1 LAGFPITSVDR
12 NKEVGDIVKRL
23 ILASVSLVVLAAAQ
37 GIAPAQ
43 AQDRYGRYPS
53 ETVLVAPDG
62 AVLDYVPN
70 NGDVVISRDRM
81 GRRIFIDHYGN
92 VVATEMRQENYRPT
106 RVDQYPPAPGG
117 YRNLRDAGG
126 YQQGYGVRDY
136 REYRPGDPNRQGGSY
151 PQDQAYGQ
159 GQPGRGQ
166 FQGQNQGQNQG
177 WNEPGAVTGT
187 IPGSVS
193 RLPLDNQPLPGVD
206 NTYPQEASIE
216 PDQSQPAEVLH
227 PQKPIITVTK
237 KPQAEIAALQVFLD
251 REGISPGVID
261 GHLGDNVN
269 KAIAAWQE
277 MTGETLDPNNSEDIM
292 QRLTYSGGLPITDY
306 TITPADAAGPY
317 VASIPEDYAHK
328 AQLPAMSYTSV
339 TEKLGEQFHMDENY
353 LKALNPGVDFTIPG
367 TIIKV
372 INPGQPKTG
381 QVTNIVADKGRK
393 QVFAYGADGALI
405 AAYPAT
411 IGSSDTPSPSGNH
424 TVERIALD
432 PGYTYNP
439 KINFT
444 QGNNTQILQIPPG
457 PNGPVGS
464 VWIALSKPT
473 YGIHGTP
480 EPSKIG
486 KTNSH
491 GCVRLT
497 NWDARELAKM
507 VKPGTTVEFV
517 E

>member
-1 LAGFPITSVDR
+1 
-12 NKEVGDIVKRL
+12 VKRL
-23 ILASVSLVVLAAAQ
+23 ISASVSLLVLTAAQ
-37 GIAPAQ
+37 GFTPAQ
-43 AQDRYGRYPS
+43 AQDRNGRYAS
-53 ETVLVAPDG
+53 ETILVAPDG
-62 AVLDYVPN
+62 AILDYVPN
-70 NGDVVISRDRM
+70 NGDVVMSRDRI

-92 VVATEMRQENYRPT
+92 VVATEMRQETARPS
-106 RVDQYPPAPGG
+106 RVTQYPPAPGG
-117 YRNLRDAGG
+117 SRNLRDAGG

-136 REYRPGDPNRQGGSY
+136 REYRPGEPNRQPAY

-159 GQPGRGQ
+159 PRRGQ
-166 FQGQNQGQNQG
+166 LQNGNQAIDQD
-177 WNEPGAVTGT
+177 WDDPSAVTGT

-193 RLPLDNQPLPGVD
+193 RLPLDNQALPGID

-216 PDQSQPAEVLH
+216 PDQSRPAQALH
-227 PQKPIITVTK
+227 PQKPVITVTK
-237 KPQAEIAALQVFLD
+237 KPQAEITALQVFLD

-261 GHLGDNVN
+261 GHLGENVN

-292 QRLTYSGGLPITDY
+292 QRLTYSGGLPFMEY
-306 TITPADAAGPY
+306 TITAADAAGPY

-328 AQLPAMSYTSV
+328 AQLPAMSYTTV

-353 LKALNPGVDFTIPG
+353 LKALNPGADFTVPG
-367 TIIKV
+367 TTIKV

-381 QVTNIVADKGRK
+381 QVANIIADKSRK

-411 IGSSDTPSPSGNH
+411 IGSSDTPSPTGNH

-439 KINFT
+439 KINFK
-444 QGNNTQILQIPPG
+444 QGSNDQILQIPPG

-480 EPSKIG
+480 DPSKIG

-491 GCVRLT
+491 GCIRLT

>member
-1 LAGFPITSVDR
+1 
-12 NKEVGDIVKRL
+12 VKRL
-23 ILASVSLVVLAAAQ
+23 SLASVSLVVLTAVP
-37 GIAPAQ
+37 GLDLAQ

-62 AVLDYVPN
+62 VILDYIPN
-70 NGDVVISRDRM
+70 SSDVVISRDRM

-92 VVATEMRQENYRPT
+92 VVATEMRQETYRPT
-106 RVDQYPPAPGG
+106 RAEQYPPALGG
-117 YRNLRDAGG
+117 YRNQRDAGGG
-126 YQQGYGVRDY
+126 YQQGYGYRDY
-136 REYRPGDPNRQGGSY
+136 REYRPGEQNRADTYRQ
-151 PQDQAYGQ
+151 QDQAYGGRQ
-159 GQPGRGQ
+159 DQRPGQR
-166 FQGQNQGQNQG
+166 QG
-177 WNEPGAVTGT
+177 WDEPGAVTGA

-193 RLPLDNQPLPGVD
+193 RMPLDNQPLPGVD
-206 NTYPQEASIE
+206 NSYPQEASLE
-216 PDQSQPAEVLH
+216 PGPSRPPEVLH

-251 REGISPGVID
+251 REGISPGVVD

-292 QRLTYSGGLPITDY
+292 QRLTYSGGLPIIDY
-306 TITPADAAGPY
+306 TITASDAAGPY
-317 VASIPEDYAHK
+317 VASIPDDYAHK

-339 TEKLGEQFHMDENY
+339 SEKLAEQFHMDENY
-353 LKALNPGVDFTIPG
+353 LKSLNPGVDFTIPG

-372 INPGQPKTG
+372 INPGTPKTG
-381 QVTNIVADKGRK
+381 QVTRIVADKGRK

-405 AAYPAT
+405 SAYPAT
-411 IGSSDTPSPSGNH
+411 IGSSDTPSPVGNH
-424 TVERIALD
+424 TVQRIALD

-457 PNGPVGS
+457 PNGPVGT

-491 GCVRLT
+491 GCIRLT
-497 NWDARELAKM
+497 NWDATELAKM